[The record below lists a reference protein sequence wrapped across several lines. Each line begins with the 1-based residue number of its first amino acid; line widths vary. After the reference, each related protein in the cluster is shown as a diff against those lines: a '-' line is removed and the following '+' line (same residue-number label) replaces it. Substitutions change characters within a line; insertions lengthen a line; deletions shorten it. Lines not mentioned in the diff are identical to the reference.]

1 MRSKTTLI
9 TAHAAAVKGFAE
21 ARQRTKELHRAYRD
35 AQADE
40 EKAAHALSE
49 IKDELMARLDNG
61 PASNAVGVPV
71 GDGPFDGPGPLGY
84 AGTMPVKG
92 KTDLAVG

>member
-21 ARQRTKELHRAYRD
+21 ARARTAETHRAYRD

-40 EKAAHALSE
+40 EKAAEGLMR
-49 IKDELMARLDNG
+49 IKDELMARLDTAA
-61 PASNAVGVPV
+61 PAVPQVGQP
-71 GDGPFDGPGPLGY
+71 GGPFS
-84 AGTMPVKG
+84 GTG
-92 KTDLAVG
+92 G